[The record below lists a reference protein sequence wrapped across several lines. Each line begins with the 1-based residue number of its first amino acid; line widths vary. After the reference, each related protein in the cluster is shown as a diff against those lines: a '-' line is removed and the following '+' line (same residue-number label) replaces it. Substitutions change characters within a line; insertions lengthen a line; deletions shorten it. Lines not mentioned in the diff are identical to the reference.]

1 LSESSK
7 NFPYYLYKLFC
18 RISPALGETYLRWF
32 SLANFAIVFLIGEFF
47 ASIVE
52 GMFPFPWLGK
62 AFASVA
68 EIFWLWIMTVGAF
81 GHWWGFP
88 KIKREVLTHPEEEP
102 LALKEVKKFKPPS
115 ILIKLVYIIGGFVMI
130 FMSQWFTSWVA
141 LAFAVGG
148 VFLLVV
154 GLGSLSKKTIE
165 KREERRS
172 E

>member
-1 LSESSK
+1 LSGSSK
-7 NFPYYLYKLFC
+7 NFPYYLHKLFC

-32 SLANFAIVFLIGEFF
+32 SLVNFAIVFLIGEFF

-88 KIKREVLTHPEEEP
+88 VYRWWICHDIHVTM
-102 LALKEVKKFKPPS
+102 VY
-115 ILIKLVYIIGGFVMI
+115 KLGCFSFCSGRCFSSSCRIG
-130 FMSQWFTSWVA
+130 
-141 LAFAVGG
+141 
-148 VFLLVV
+148 FL
-154 GLGSLSKKTIE
+154 
-165 KREERRS
+165 
-172 E
+172 